1 MSRAI
6 LVLAVL
12 AVASTTGAV
21 LAQDDEHTPAAVVGH
36 EQMHEETEAEHG
48 EHGAAHGHDVS
59 QIKWLPSTA
68 EGDERDYPAY
78 LWMVVNFLVLAGL
91 LYFAGRKT
99 VARFLKERRD
109 RLMASIDEASRLK
122 EEAEG
127 RHAEF
132 SEKLD
137 RMKEEED
144 RIREDLVTAAER
156 EKERLVAD
164 AGTRAEK
171 MRAEARKLVERE
183 RAEAQLVLRRE
194 AADKAVGVAREIL
207 LKKIGPGEHRRL
219 VEDYMKLLDTQV
231 KS

>member
-1 MSRAI
+1 MTRTI
-6 LVLAVL
+6 LMAVL
-12 AVASTTGAV
+12 LAASWMPGAA
-21 LAQDDEHTPAAVVGH
+21 LAQDEEHTPAAVVGH
-36 EQMHEETEAEHG
+36 EKAHEEAGGAEHG
-48 EHGAAHGHDVS
+48 GGHGHDIS

-68 EGDERDYPAY
+68 EDDERDYPAY
-78 LWMVVNFLVLAGL
+78 VWMLINFLVLAGL

-99 VARFLKERRD
+99 VSRFLKERRD

-122 EEAEG
+122 QEAEG

-132 SEKLD
+132 SGKLE
-137 RMKEEED
+137 RMKEEES

-156 EKERLVAD
+156 EKERLIAD

-171 MRAEARKLVERE
+171 MLAEAKQLVERE
-183 RAEAQLVLRRE
+183 RAEAELVLRRQ
-194 AADKAVGVAREIL
+194 AASRAVDVASEIL

-219 VEDYMKLLDTQV
+219 VDDYMKLLDTQV

>member
-1 MSRAI
+1 MNRAI
-6 LVLAVL
+6 LVMTVL
-12 AVASTTGAV
+12 AVA
-21 LAQDDEHTPAAVVGH
+21 LAAGPVMAQHEEHTPAAVVGH
-36 EQMHEETEAEHG
+36 EEMHEEAGEAHG
-48 EHGAAHGHDVS
+48 EHGHGHDVS
-59 QIKWLPSTA
+59 QIKWMPSTA
-68 EGDERDYPAY
+68 EDEERDYPAY
-78 LWMVVNFLVLAGL
+78 LWMVINFLVLVGL

-127 RHAEF
+127 RNAEF
-132 SEKLD
+132 TEKLD
-137 RMKEEED
+137 RMKEEEG
-144 RIREDLVTAAER
+144 RIREELVTAAER

-171 MRAEARKLVERE
+171 LRAEARKLVERE

-207 LKKIGPGEHRRL
+207 LEKIGPGEHRRL
-219 VEDYMKLLDTQV
+219 VDDYMKLLDTQV

>member
-1 MSRAI
+1 MTRLVAI
-6 LVLAVL
+6 TALLA
-12 AVASTTGAV
+12 AVAVSGPA
-21 LAQDDEHTPAAVVGH
+21 LAEQEEHMPAAVVGH
-36 EQMHEETEAEHG
+36 EEMHEEAVEAHG
-48 EHGAAHGHDVS
+48 EHHGHDIS

-68 EGDERDYPAY
+68 EDDEREYPAY
-78 LWMVVNFLVLAGL
+78 AWMVINFLVLAGL

-99 VARFLKERRD
+99 TARFLKERRN
-109 RLMASIDEASRLK
+109 RLMAAIDEAARMK

-132 SEKLD
+132 SEKLE
-137 RMKEEED
+137 RMKEEES

-156 EKERLVAD
+156 EKERLIAD

-171 MRAEARKLVERE
+171 MRAEAKRLVERE

-207 LKKIGPGEHRRL
+207 VKKIGPGEHRRL
-219 VEDYMKLLDTQV
+219 VDDYMKLLDAQV

>member
-1 MSRAI
+1 MTRVIVIAA
-6 LVLAVL
+6 LLA
-12 AVASTTGAV
+12 ASPLPGTA
-21 LAQDDEHTPAAVVGH
+21 LAQDEEHTPAAVIGH
-36 EQMHEETEAEHG
+36 ERVHEEAGHEEHG
-48 EHGAAHGHDVS
+48 GGHDIS

-68 EGDERDYPAY
+68 EDDGRDYPAY
-78 LWMVVNFLVLAGL
+78 VWMLINFLVLAGL

-99 VARFLKERRD
+99 VAKFLKERRD
-109 RLMASIDEASRLK
+109 RLMASIDEAALLK

-132 SEKLD
+132 SGKLD
-137 RMKEEED
+137 RMREEEG

-156 EKERLVAD
+156 EKERLIAD

-171 MRAEARKLVERE
+171 MRAEARQLVERE

-194 AADKAVGVAREIL
+194 AAGKAVDVARDIL
-207 LKKIGPGEHRRL
+207 VKKIGPGEHRRL
-219 VEDYMKLLDTQV
+219 VDDYMNLLETQV

>member
-1 MSRAI
+1 MRRTIALI
-6 LVLAVL
+6 AVL
-12 AVASTTGAV
+12 CVALPAAA
-21 LAQDDEHTPAAVVGH
+21 LAQDEEHTPAAVVGH
-36 EQMHEETEAEHG
+36 EEMHEEAAG
-48 EHGAAHGHDVS
+48 EHHGGHGGHDIS

-68 EGDERDYPAY
+68 EDDERDYPAY
-78 LWMVVNFLVLAGL
+78 IWMVVNFLVLAGL

-137 RMKEEED
+137 RMKEEES
-144 RIREDLVTAAER
+144 RIRDDLVTAAER
-156 EKERLVAD
+156 EKERLIAD

-171 MRAEARKLVERE
+171 MRAEAKRLVERE

-194 AADKAVGVAREIL
+194 AADRAVEVARDIL
-207 LKKIGPGEHRRL
+207 TKKIGPGEHRSL
-219 VEDYMKLLDTQV
+219 VDDYMKLLDTQV
-231 KS
+231 KT